1 MMNKNTNNTSGMT
14 LVELVVVI
22 GIYTVLLLAITASI
36 SSLYQSNGY
45 AMAQADE
52 IDNARRGMI
61 QWNRDAKEMTTAEDG
76 TFPVAVIDE
85 HRFGYFSDTDQ
96 DSSVEY
102 VEYVLATTTLT
113 KYTYNPTGSPAVYN
127 FASPD
132 SEQILSEY
140 VQNIIQAT
148 STFFYFDSNG
158 NALSSTSPL
167 VNVNYIKAQIIVNI
181 DPLRSP
187 GEFMLRSSIAPRNL
201 KVNL

>member
-1 MMNKNTNNTSGMT
+1 MINFIQSKQGGMT

-22 GIYTVLLLAITASI
+22 GIYSILLLAITTSI
-36 SSLYQSNGY
+36 TSLYQSNSY
-45 AMAQADE
+45 AMAQANE
-52 IDNARRGMI
+52 IDNARRGMT

-85 HRFGYFSDTDQ
+85 HHFGYFSDTDQ

-102 VEYVLATTTLT
+102 VEYILATTTLT
-113 KYTYNPTGSPAVYN
+113 KYTYNPSGSPATYN
-127 FASPD
+127 FSTPD
-132 SEQILSEY
+132 GQEILSEF
-140 VQNIIQAT
+140 VQNIVEAT
-148 STFFYFDSNG
+148 STFFYYDDNG

-167 VNVNYIKAQIIVNI
+167 VNVSYIKAQIVVNI

-201 KVNL
+201 KNNL